1 MAMMSTPRRRPLA
14 LLDRMERK
22 SADPA
27 TLEELF
33 QLDHLTTRM
42 RRHAEGLIILSG
54 EAPGRGW
61 RQPVPVVDVLRA
73 AIAEVEDFTRVGV
86 LTRNTDAVV
95 GTAVADVIHLL
106 AELIENATTNS
117 PSNTEI
123 TVRAERVAHG

>member
-1 MAMMSTPRRRPLA
+1 
-14 LLDRMERK
+14 MERK

-61 RQPVPVVDVLRA
+61 REPVPVIDGLRA
-73 AIAEVEDFTRVGV
+73 AIAEGEDYTRVSV
-86 LTRNTDAVV
+86 MAPSADAVI
-95 GTAVADVIHLL
+95 GGAGAGAIPLL
-106 AELIENATTNS
+106 AEPVENATTKS
-117 PSNTEI
+117 PAHTE
-123 TVRAERVAHG
+123 

>member
-1 MAMMSTPRRRPLA
+1 
-14 LLDRMERK
+14 MERK

-61 RQPVPVVDVLRA
+61 REPGPVIDVLRA
-73 AIAEVEDFTRVGV
+73 ALAEVEDYTRVSV
-86 LTRNTDAVV
+86 IARSADAVLRLALAD
-95 GTAVADVIHLL
+95 GLHPLAQLSPHATA
-106 AELIENATTNS
+106 NS
-117 PSNTEI
+117 P
-123 TVRAERVAHG
+123 